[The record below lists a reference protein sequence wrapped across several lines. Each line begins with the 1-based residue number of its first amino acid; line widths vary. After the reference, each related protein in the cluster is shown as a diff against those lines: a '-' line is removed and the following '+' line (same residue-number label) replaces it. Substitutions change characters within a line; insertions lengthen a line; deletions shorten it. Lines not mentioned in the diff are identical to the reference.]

1 MPAVAMV
8 DAPTKEKS
16 QEAFEI
22 AERHF
27 GHVPN
32 LVKALASNDEMC
44 LSVTAFFAQALQEG
58 RVPWA
63 FKELVILKTLR
74 AIGSYYSYGAHERIA
89 AELGNS
95 AERIGDINN
104 SLWETS
110 PHFSDGERAV
120 FRLVDQ
126 IAEDANDVTDSIWDP
141 LKTHWDAGQLVE
153 LNALITTFVMV
164 GRVGDSLGVA
174 EPYLFRDPVGSSG

>member
-1 MPAVAMV
+1 MPAVTLV
-8 DAPTKEKS
+8 EEPTKDMS
-16 QEAFEI
+16 IAAFEL
-22 AERHF
+22 AEQHF

-32 LVKALASNDEMC
+32 LVKAMAANDQMC
-44 LSVTAFFAQALQEG
+44 HSVTAFVVQALQEG
-58 RVPWA
+58 RISWS

-95 AERIGDINN
+95 AERIGDVAN
-104 SLWETS
+104 SLWVAS
-110 PHFSDGERAV
+110 AHFTDAEKAV

-126 IAEDANDVTDSIWDP
+126 IALDANDVGDDIWDE
-141 LKTHWDAGQLVE
+141 LKRHYDAGQLVE
-153 LNALITTFVMV
+153 LNALITTFVMI

-174 EPYLFRDPVGSSG
+174 EPYLFSQPVA

>member
-1 MPAVAMV
+1 MPAVALL
-8 DAPTKEKS
+8 DAPVEDKAR
-16 QEAFEI
+16 QAFEI

-32 LVKALASNDEMC
+32 LVKAMGSNPDMC
-44 LSVTAFFAQALQEG
+44 LSVTQFVAQALQDG

-74 AIGSYYSYGAHERIA
+74 AIGSFYSYGSHERVA

-95 AERIGDINN
+95 MERIGDINN
-104 SLWETS
+104 SLWELS
-110 PHFSDGERAV
+110 PHFTDGEKAV

-126 IAEDANDVTDSIWDP
+126 IAEDANDVTDVIWGP
-141 LKTHWDAGQLVE
+141 LKQHYDAGQLVE
-153 LNALITTFVMV
+153 LNALITTFVMI
-164 GRVGDSLGVA
+164 GRVGDALGVA
-174 EPYLFRDPVGSSG
+174 EPYLFKDPVG

>member
-1 MPAVAMV
+1 MPAVAFV
-8 DAPTKEKS
+8 DAPTQDKTQQAYEL
-16 QEAFEI
+16 

-32 LVKALASNDEMC
+32 LVRALGSNPDMC
-44 LSVTAFFAQALQEG
+44 LSVSGFFAQALQNG
-58 RVPWA
+58 RLEWA

-95 AERIGDINN
+95 MERIGDINN

-110 PHFSDGERAV
+110 EHFTDAEKIV
-120 FRLVDQ
+120 FRLVEQ
-126 IAEDANDVTDSIWDP
+126 IAVDANDVTDVIWDP
-141 LKTHWDAGQLVE
+141 LKQHYDAGQLVE
-153 LNALITTFVMV
+153 LNALITTFVMI
-164 GRVGDSLGVA
+164 GRVGDSLGIA
-174 EPYLFRDPVGSSG
+174 EPYLFADSVA

>member
-1 MPAVAMV
+1 MPAVTII
-8 DAPTKEKS
+8 DTPTEPKAK
-16 QEAFEI
+16 EAFDL
-22 AERHF
+22 ANQHF

-32 LVKALASNDEMC
+32 LVKALASNGDMC
-44 LSVTAFFAQALQEG
+44 LSVTAFFAQALQDG

-95 AERIGDINN
+95 AERIGDVNN
-104 SLWETS
+104 SLWESS
-110 PHFSDGERAV
+110 PHFSDAERAV

-126 IAEDANDVTDSIWDP
+126 IAVDANDVTDDIWDP
-141 LKTHWDAGQLVE
+141 LKEHYDAGQLVE
-153 LNALITTFVMV
+153 LNALITTFVMI

-174 EPYLFRDPVGSSG
+174 EPHLFAEPVG

>member
-1 MPAVAMV
+1 MPAVALV
-8 DAPTKEKS
+8 ETPTKDKS
-16 QEAFEI
+16 VAAFTL
-22 AERHF
+22 AEEHF

-32 LVKALASNDEMC
+32 LVKAMASNDEMC
-44 LSVTAFFAQALQEG
+44 HSVTAFVVQALQEG
-58 RVPWA
+58 RLPWA

-95 AERIGDINN
+95 AERIGDVNN
-104 SLWETS
+104 SLWHAS
-110 PHFSDGERAV
+110 PHFSDAEKTV

-126 IAEDANDVTDSIWDP
+126 IALDANDVGDDIWDD
-141 LKTHWDAGQLVE
+141 LKSHYDSGQLVE
-153 LNALITTFVMV
+153 LNALITTFVMI

-174 EPYLFRDPVGSSG
+174 EPFLFKDPVG

>member
-1 MPAVAMV
+1 MPAVAIV
-8 DAPTKEKS
+8 ESPTKEKA
-16 QEAFEI
+16 QQAFDI

-27 GHVPN
+27 GQVPN
-32 LVKALASNDEMC
+32 LVKALASNGDMC
-44 LSVTAFFAQALQEG
+44 LSVTSFFAQALQDG

-74 AIGSYYSYGAHERIA
+74 SIGSYYSYGAHERIA

-95 AERIGDINN
+95 MDRIGDVNN

-110 PHFSDGERAV
+110 PHFTDAEKAV
-120 FRLVDQ
+120 FRLVNQ
-126 IAEDANDVTDSIWDP
+126 IAEDANDVTDVIWDP
-141 LKTHWDAGQLVE
+141 LKSHYDAGQLVE
-153 LNALITTFVMV
+153 LNALITTFVMI

-174 EPYLFRDPVGSSG
+174 EPYLFKDPVG

>member
-1 MPAVAMV
+1 MPAVALV
-8 DAPTKEKS
+8 EAPAHDKTR
-16 QEAFEI
+16 QAFDI
-22 AERHF
+22 AEQHF

-32 LVKALASNDEMC
+32 LVRAMGSNPDMC
-44 LSVTAFFAQALQEG
+44 LSVTRFFAQALQDG
-58 RVPWA
+58 RVSWS

-95 AERIGDINN
+95 MERIGDINN
-104 SLWETS
+104 ALWETS
-110 PHFSDGERAV
+110 PHFTDAEKAV

-126 IAEDANDVTDSIWDP
+126 IAEDANDVTDVIWDP
-141 LKTHWDAGQLVE
+141 LKSHYDAGQLVE
-153 LNALITTFVMV
+153 LNALITTFVMI

-174 EPYLFRDPVGSSG
+174 EPYLFKDPVG

>member
-1 MPAVAMV
+1 MPAVALI
-8 DAPTKEKS
+8 DAPTEDKTK
-16 QEAFEI
+16 EAFET

-32 LVKALASNDEMC
+32 LVKALASNPDMC
-44 LSVTAFFAQALQEG
+44 LAITNFFAQALQDG
-58 RVPWA
+58 RVNWA

-95 AERIGDINN
+95 PERIGDTHN

-110 PHFSDGERAV
+110 QHFTDAEKAV

-141 LKTHWDAGQLVE
+141 LKQHYDPGQLVE
-153 LNALITTFVMV
+153 LNALITTFVMI

-174 EPYLFRDPVGSSG
+174 EPYLFRDPVG